1 MPSTFYLPS
10 PYLCVMEK
18 RIFGTTEMQVAPLAF
33 GGNVFGWTID
43 EARSFELLDRFAA
56 EGFNLVDTA
65 DVYSAWA
72 PGNKGGESET
82 IIGNWMKK
90 RKNRGEVII
99 ATKVGGDMGKGKS
112 LSKQWIMEA
121 CEDSLRRLQT
131 DHIDL
136 YQTHWDDE
144 STPVGET
151 LEAYA
156 QLVKDGKVR
165 AIGTSN
171 MSPERLKESLAYS
184 REHKLPAYQSLQPEY
199 NLYNRENYETQ
210 YEEIVKEER
219 MAVLCY
225 YSLASGFLT
234 GKYRSEEDV
243 NKSARG
249 GGVVKNYLND
259 RGLRIL
265 KALDEVSERY
275 GSQPATVALAWL
287 IARKSISAPIASATS
302 ISQLEELMKSA
313 QLGLDED
320 AVKLLDEASAY

>member
-1 MPSTFYLPS
+1 
-10 PYLCVMEK
+10 MEK
-18 RIFGTTEMQVAPLAF
+18 RIFGATEMQVAPLAF

-43 EARSFELLDRFAA
+43 EARSFELLDRFVA

-90 RKNRGEVII
+90 RKNRSEVII

-136 YQTHWDDE
+136 YQTHWDDA
-144 STPVGET
+144 STTVGET

-156 QLVKDGKVR
+156 QLVKEGKVR

-184 REHKLPAYQSLQPEY
+184 RAHKLPAYQSLQPEY

-219 MAVLCY
+219 MAVMCY

-302 ISQLEELMKSA
+302 IPQLEELMKSA